1 MMLLQSTN
9 LYKKLQKQYSRK
21 INLDLNRIK
30 KVLAKLEYPHLYLP
44 NPVNILGSDGKA
56 SVLTSIKYFLEASG
70 KKATT
75 FTSPHLYDLRHRF
88 WMGNKHISLRKI
100 EELNKKIK
108 KTKLKLTLFEAL
120 TCIYILAAKEQKN
133 IALSLIEAGLLF
145 FGDSTRLWEYPKAQ
159 IVTNINFQHSEW
171 IKPKTLAEIC
181 KQKVGFLSKDTV
193 IYIGKQNKKTLK
205 IIKKILKTNPSK
217 VIYPSEWRIKKKGK
231 SYFYK
236 DKTHRIPIKSKFIFS
251 KGLIENLGLAIR
263 FAIDL
268 GIKKKII
275 EKTIPKIKFEGR
287 IQYLEKGKLTK
298 FVKKNEKLL
307 VDGCHSEASAKNLN
321 DYLKT
326 LKIPV
331 YGIWGMQKNK
341 KPEKFIKKFKNT
353 FKKIVTV
360 TIPNEPN
367 ALKAYELKKISLQN
381 KNKTETASDIIG
393 AIKKCSN
400 SEKKIIVIFG
410 SLYFVGNALGK
421 N

>member
-1 MMLLQSTN
+1 MLLQSTN

-393 AIKKCSN
+393 AIKKCSS

>member
-1 MMLLQSTN
+1 MLLQSTN

-205 IIKKILKTNPSK
+205 IIKKILKNNPSK

-393 AIKKCSN
+393 AIKKCSS

>member
-1 MMLLQSTN
+1 M
-9 LYKKLQKQYSRK
+9 
-21 INLDLNRIK
+21 
-30 KVLAKLEYPHLYLP
+30 
-44 NPVNILGSDGKA
+44 
-56 SVLTSIKYFLEASG
+56 
-70 KKATT
+70 
-75 FTSPHLYDLRHRF
+75 
-88 WMGNKHISLRKI
+88 
-100 EELNKKIK
+100 
-108 KTKLKLTLFEAL
+108 
-120 TCIYILAAKEQKN
+120 
-133 IALSLIEAGLLF
+133 F

>member
-205 IIKKILKTNPSK
+205 IIKKILKNNPSK

-393 AIKKCSN
+393 AIKKCSS